1 MQINRRQ
8 RGQKKGLIWV
18 PAHKLY
24 FPRIQADHQ
33 GSFLSTQGKST
44 SKAEARA
51 LGRRTIFFKKKYI
64 YSFTKHKTGRLLG
77 DGAIQMMMITN
88 IIQNFSFPLR
98 YRFSNDATLPFPKR
112 LQYVPCVWY
121 VRGE

>member
-8 RGQKKGLIWV
+8 RGQKKGLIRV

-33 GSFLSTQGKST
+33 GSLLSTQGKST

-51 LGRRTIFFKKKYI
+51 LGRRTIFLKKYI
-64 YSFTKHKTGRLLG
+64 FILLQNTKQAGCWVTAPSK
-77 DGAIQMMMITN
+77 
-88 IIQNFSFPLR
+88 
-98 YRFSNDATLPFPKR
+98 
-112 LQYVPCVWY
+112 
-121 VRGE
+121 